1 MATTKRNGDGRT
13 DADLQE
19 LAKRHLW
26 MHFTRMGAYDDADVP
41 IIARGEGA
49 YVWDENGNRYLDGLS
64 ALFCVN
70 AGHGRTELGDAA
82 ARQVAELDFFTIWSY
97 AHPRAIELAARI
109 ASLAPG
115 DLNRV
120 FFTSGGSE
128 AVESAIKL
136 ARAYH
141 QRTGNPRKTKFITRE
156 VAYHGTTLG
165 ALAGHRHLGAA
176 PRVRAA
182 GARRAPGAE
191 HQQLPLARG
200 PRPALGRRPDRG
212 EDPLRAPRHGRRGD
226 PRAAPER
233 RRLHPAAGG
242 LLPARPRD
250 LRPPQ
255 RAADLRRGDLRLGPA
270 RPLVRLPA
278 LRLPAGH
285 HDRRQGAHLGLRA
298 DGRR

>member
-1 MATTKRNGDGRT
+1 MATTGTRPAAPTEAG
-13 DADLQE
+13 LQE

-26 MHFTRMGAYDDADVP
+26 MHFTRHGAYDDGEVP
-41 IIARGEGA
+41 IIVRGEGP
-49 YVWDENGNRYLDGLS
+49 YVWDEHGNRYLDGLS

-70 AGHGRTELGDAA
+70 AGHGRTELGEAA
-82 ARQVAELDFFTIWSY
+82 ARQVAELDFFTVWSY

-141 QRTGNPRKTKFITRE
+141 QRTGNPRKIKFISRE
-156 VAYHGTTLG
+156 IAYHGTTLG
-165 ALAGHRHLGAA
+165 ALAATGISDLA

-182 GARRAPGAE
+182 GAGWAPGAE
-191 HQQLPLARG
+191 HQQLPLAGG
-200 PRPALGRRPDRG
+200 PRPALGSRPDRG
-212 EDPLRAPRHGRRGD
+212 EDPLRAPRHGRRRD

-233 RRLHPAAGG
+233 RRLHPSRRRATSSAC
-242 LLPARPRD
+242 ARS
-250 LRPPQ
+250 
-255 RAADLRRGDLRLGPA
+255 ATATTCC
-270 RPLVRLPA
+270 
-278 LRLPAGH
+278 
-285 HDRRQGAHLGLRA
+285 
-298 DGRR
+298 